1 MKKNVILI
9 ILFLSIGYYN
19 LYSFSPKIES
29 FSISNNSNKELIVYY
44 EFWEENIN
52 KESSYSWIQKVDG
65 LELRVRDRLS
75 LSANNIVKAN
85 KSRVII
91 QYYPNSSLI
100 ESKKY
105 YEEMN
110 KIPFL
115 TKINAIFKFLNI
127 KSMDGKIDI
136 FLDDLEN
143 MDIKKLV
150 LSGETAYILE
160 IFNYEE

>member
-1 MKKNVILI
+1 M
-9 ILFLSIGYYN
+9 
-19 LYSFSPKIES
+19 
-29 FSISNNSNKELIVYY
+29 
-44 EFWEENIN
+44 
-52 KESSYSWIQKVDG
+52 
-65 LELRVRDRLS
+65 
-75 LSANNIVKAN
+75 N
-85 KSRVII
+85 KSLVLIE
-91 QYYPNSSLI
+91 YYPTSWFI